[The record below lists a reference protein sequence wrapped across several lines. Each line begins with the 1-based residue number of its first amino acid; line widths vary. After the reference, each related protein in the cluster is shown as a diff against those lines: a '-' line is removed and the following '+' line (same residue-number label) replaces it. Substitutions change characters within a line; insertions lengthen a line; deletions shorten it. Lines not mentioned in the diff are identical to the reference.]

1 MARLLVAPVAA
12 CGSTSSTPSKSDG
25 GAGTSGSQSPSGS
38 ASSSQAA
45 LPFNSDHLL
54 KGNAKPNFP
63 DGAANTVAVVQQ
75 GPVINLGNGAG
86 AYIPIAFRN
95 NTSKAISHVDWTGV
109 AKVGGKIVS
118 TGESQGTDPAQIA
131 PGAVGL
137 SYVYFSTKVP
147 PPNAAFTFS
156 EESSA
161 ADKSFFNTA
170 SLRVTQANKSETA
183 SVVRRPTTPARS

>member
-1 MARLLVAPVAA
+1 MFSIRSALALGSLLLVAPVAA

-137 SYVYFSTKVP
+137 SYVLLLHEG
-147 PPNAAFTFS
+147 AAAQRS
-156 EESSA
+156 VHL
-161 ADKSFFNTA
+161 
-170 SLRVTQANKSETA
+170 LRGVKCSRQVLFQHRFAEGH
-183 SVVRRPTTPARS
+183 PG